1 MTTAEGARPGPLL
14 PERGEGESALRF
26 VVAVLAAL
34 ACLAAVT
41 ALAGSRAASLWRA
54 DLRASATVQVRAGP
68 GETPGEAAARAAEAL
83 AGVPGVVEA
92 RALGREA
99 AERLLEP
106 WLGAGNIPAD
116 LPLPQLVTVEL
127 DPAAPAAAAALQA
140 ALARAHVDAGVDDHS
155 RWLGDVQRAA
165 GALTGAAV
173 AACALLLGAA
183 AAAIAFATRAAL
195 SARREVVEVLH
206 LSGARDRYVAGLF
219 QRRFAWL
226 AAQAGGLGAVAAAL
240 AVGAARLSGG
250 AGGFTPALPLHYGDL
265 LILLPCPGLA
275 AVAAAASARA
285 TAMAILRERP

>member
-1 MTTAEGARPGPLL
+1 MNATAPRPAPLL

-34 ACLAAVT
+34 ACLSAVA
-41 ALAGSRAASLWRA
+41 ALAGARAAALWRA

-83 AGVPGVVEA
+83 AGVRGVAEA
-92 RALGREA
+92 RALGRPEA
-99 AERLLEP
+99 EKLLEP
-106 WLGAGNIPAD
+106 WLGVGNVPPD
-116 LPLPQLVTVEL
+116 LPLPQLVTVEF
-127 DPAAPAAAAALQA
+127 DPAAPATAHALEA
-140 ALARAHVDAGVDDHS
+140 ALAAAHVDAGVDDHS

-165 GALTGAAV
+165 GWLAAGALGA
-173 AACALLLGAA
+173 CGLLLGAA

-226 AAQAGGLGAVAAAL
+226 AAQAGALGALAAAGAAVAARAL
-240 AVGAARLSGG
+240 GG
-250 AGGFTPALPLHYGDL
+250 EGGFTPALPLHYGDL
-265 LILLPCPGLA
+265 LVLLPCPGLA
-275 AVAAAASARA
+275 AMAAAISARA